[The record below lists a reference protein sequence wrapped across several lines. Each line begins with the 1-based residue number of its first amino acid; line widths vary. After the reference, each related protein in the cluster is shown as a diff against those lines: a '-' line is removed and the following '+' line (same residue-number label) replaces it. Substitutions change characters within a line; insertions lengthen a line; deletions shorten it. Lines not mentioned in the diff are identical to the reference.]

1 MKIGIFGAGPAGI
14 FAALNVRNVIMNDIY
29 LFDAN
34 PRIGKKFSVTGSGR
48 CNITNLN
55 IQSDAYFSFQP
66 ANLKKIFDR
75 YSPIH
80 VRNILDELGIP
91 TVTTDDGWVYP
102 QSYSANNVV
111 QILRDHLDSRG
122 IHIIEDTKVISVENR
137 NNEFILTVDNQQKKF
152 HFDRLVAATGGKA
165 YPQLR
170 ADTSIL
176 KDFEKMGIQ
185 TVPFRPALVPVE
197 LSEKTFQPIA
207 GIRMDAEI
215 QLFEN
220 NLLIRKNIGNIIFTD
235 FGLNGPGIMN
245 LSHLIDPN
253 NEKNFSVIINFLP
266 ESNRKQIENLF
277 EKTRKTPFHYRSIF
291 LSLLPE
297 KVVDFFFNR
306 WKLPENTICS
316 DIPIKN
322 MHAHL
327 KDMQSIRVGIH
338 TVKGYKFAQASA
350 GGILLS
356 EIDLDTM
363 QSKKIPGLFFAG
375 EILDVTGPC
384 GGYNLHWAIT
394 SGIIAGE
401 SINAQAD

>member
-14 FAALNVRNVIMNDIY
+14 FAALNVRNVTMNDIY

-55 IQSDAYFSFQP
+55 IHPEAYFSFQP
-66 ANLKKIFDR
+66 ANLEKIFDR

-80 VRNILDELGIP
+80 IRKILDDLGIP
-91 TVTTDDGWVYP
+91 TVATDDGWVYP

-111 QILRDHLDSRG
+111 QILKDHLDCRG
-122 IHIIEDTKVISVENR
+122 IHIIEDTKVISVEHR
-137 NNEFILTVDNQQKKF
+137 SNEFILTVDNQQKKF
-152 HFDRLVAATGGKA
+152 QFDRLITATGGKA

-197 LSEKTFQPIA
+197 LSEKTFQPML
-207 GIRMDAEI
+207 GIRLDAEI
-215 QLFEN
+215 QLYEK
-220 NLLIRKNIGNIIFTD
+220 NLLIRKNVGNIIFTD

-245 LSHLIDPN
+245 LSHLIDPK
-253 NEKNFSVIINFLP
+253 NEKDFSVVINFLP
-266 ESNRKQIENLF
+266 GSAKNQIENLF
-277 EKTRKTPFHYRSIF
+277 EKTRIIPFHYRSVF

-297 KVVDFFFNR
+297 KVVDFFFHR
-306 WKLPENTICS
+306 WKLPENIFCG
-316 DIPIKN
+316 DIKTNI
-322 MHAHL
+322 MQAHL
-327 KDMQSIRVGIH
+327 KDLQSIRIGIQ

-356 EIDLDTM
+356 EVDLDTM

-375 EILDVTGPC
+375 EILDVSGPC
-384 GGYNLHWAIT
+384 GGYNLHWAIA

-401 SINAQAD
+401 SVIAHDD

>member
-55 IQSDAYFSFQP
+55 IQSDAFFSFQP
-66 ANLKKIFDR
+66 ANLKKILTVIPDPCAK
-75 YSPIH
+75 Y
-80 VRNILDELGIP
+80 LDELGIP

-215 QLFEN
+215 QLLKIPADKE
-220 NLLIRKNIGNIIFTD
+220 KYGNII
-235 FGLNGPGIMN
+235 L
-245 LSHLIDPN
+245 LI
-253 NEKNFSVIINFLP
+253 
-266 ESNRKQIENLF
+266 
-277 EKTRKTPFHYRSIF
+277 
-291 LSLLPE
+291 
-297 KVVDFFFNR
+297 
-306 WKLPENTICS
+306 S
-316 DIPIKN
+316 D
-322 MHAHL
+322 
-327 KDMQSIRVGIH
+327 
-338 TVKGYKFAQASA
+338 
-350 GGILLS
+350 
-356 EIDLDTM
+356 
-363 QSKKIPGLFFAG
+363 
-375 EILDVTGPC
+375 
-384 GGYNLHWAIT
+384 
-394 SGIIAGE
+394 
-401 SINAQAD
+401 